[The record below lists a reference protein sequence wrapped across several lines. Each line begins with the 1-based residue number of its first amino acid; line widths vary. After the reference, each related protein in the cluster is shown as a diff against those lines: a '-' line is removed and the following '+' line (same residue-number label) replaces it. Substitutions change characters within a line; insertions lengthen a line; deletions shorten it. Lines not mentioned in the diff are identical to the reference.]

1 MPSSAGPNTA
11 GESNLVFAYDLGDV
25 VNSYKG
31 EPTTNTVR
39 YSNNVTGSNY
49 GYNDEY
55 EPCQLVKTWIPSL
68 PTPLGYGATQ
78 LTQQAVNSY
87 LHCLNWFDSDE
98 DGKRCLS
105 AFIFPLTSGITNLFL
120 GMVADGSNGV
130 FFNLD
135 TLAITYGGGISNTN
149 AFITPVIG
157 YPGWYRVGA
166 NIEGR
171 PGGWVASFGI
181 GQNQQYTPSA
191 PFKSFYLCGL
201 QYERGGPT
209 HVTQPL
215 PSLNGAA
222 TARSV
227 TQGLLPL
234 VGSTSIDLT
243 NVSFDNNAQ
252 MIFDGTDDNIALS
265 STVGNFGTND
275 WSISCWWKSS
285 GTQDDYASI
294 ISQGFIYPISAG
306 GWSFKVKNS
315 SGENFLSFSYGTAGE
330 AITNLVTSAACND
343 GNWHNLVA
351 VKNVG
356 TVTLYMDGVS
366 VGSSSPG
373 PSLSF
378 GTGATT
384 YLGYT
389 PRDAA
394 YLYGYLNN
402 FTTYNRAL
410 SGIEVSQNYN
420 AIKSRFN
427 IT

>member
-1 MPSSAGPNTA
+1 MPQASGPKQTA
-11 GESNLVFAYDLGDV
+11 KENLVFAFDTADV
-25 VNSYKG
+25 INSYKG

-49 GYNDEY
+49 GYNNEY
-55 EPCQLVKTWIPSL
+55 ETCQLVKTWIPNLS
-68 PTPLGYGATQ
+68 TPLGYGATQ

-105 AFIFPLTSGITNLFL
+105 AFIYPQTSGITNLFL

-130 FFNLD
+130 IFNLN
-135 TLAITYGGGISNTN
+135 TLAITYGEGITNRN
-149 AFITPVIG
+149 AFINPVIG

-171 PGGWVASFGI
+171 AGGWVASFGI
-181 GQNQQYTPSA
+181 GQYQQYTPSA

-215 PSLNGAA
+215 PSLSGAA

-252 MIFDGTDDNIALS
+252 MIFDGT
-265 STVGNFGTND
+265 ND
-275 WSISCWWKSS
+275 KINL
-285 GTQDDYASI
+285 GLL
-294 ISQGFIYPISAG
+294 
-306 GWSFKVKNS
+306 N
-315 SGENFLSFSYGTAGE
+315 
-330 AITNLVTSAACND
+330 ITNTAFTYETIIKTDSITGGYSWILGKAGYNMGLNRYDNYLKFFLYDSSNNLYAAEGGTLNTTSYFHVVGVYTGLNLQLYVNGVLINTSGAISTPKNYD
-343 GNWHNLVA
+343 GTDTY
-351 VKNVG
+351 VG
-356 TVTLYMDGVS
+356 TPN
-366 VGSSSPG
+366 GSSLFYQGQIPV
-373 PSLSF
+373 
-378 GTGATT
+378 AKV
-384 YLGYT
+384 
-389 PRDAA
+389 
-394 YLYGYLNN
+394 
-402 FTTYNRAL
+402 YNRAL
-410 SGIEVSQNYN
+410 TATEIQQNY
-420 AIKSRFN
+420 KSYKTRFKLS
-427 IT
+427 